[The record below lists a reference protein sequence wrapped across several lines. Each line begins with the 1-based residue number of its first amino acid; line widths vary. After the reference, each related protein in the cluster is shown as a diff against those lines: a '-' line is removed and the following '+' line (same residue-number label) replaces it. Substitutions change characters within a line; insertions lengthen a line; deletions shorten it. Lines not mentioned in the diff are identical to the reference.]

1 MTKETYVRAIV
12 RNLRLP
18 HKTKRRIKNDLLND
32 FIVRMEAGESQEQII
47 ADMGAPE
54 KVAAEF
60 HENFSDQLLPHRT
73 ALDWILFIGGIFFG
87 VLALWQVIDSS
98 CNNGEFRYA
107 FCSFRGYRNNR
118 RCGRPDLH
126 LCGRFL
132 QSGCSIG
139 AVTPVWN
146 MHSILS
152 VASKKRKIL
161 PWINGLLQR
170 GYTGMDFTKNI

>member
-18 HKTKRRIKNDLLND
+18 HKTKRRIKNDLLNA

-60 HENFSDQLLPHRT
+60 HENFSDQLLPQRT

-87 VLALWQVIDSS
+87 VLALWQVIDSFLFPALLHAMMGNFDMHS
-98 CNNGEFRYA
+98 APSGDIAIIGGADGPTSIFVA
-107 FCSFRGYRNNR
+107 GSFNLVALLV
-118 RCGRPDLH
+118 PLL
-126 LCGRFL
+126 LCGICIAFYLWHR
-132 QSGCSIG
+132 
-139 AVTPVWN
+139 
-146 MHSILS
+146 
-152 VASKKRKIL
+152 KRERSS
-161 PWINGLLQR
+161 R
-170 GYTGMDFTKNI
+170 G

>member
-32 FIVRMEAGESQEQII
+32 FIVRIEAGESQEQII

-73 ALDWILFIGGIFFG
+73 ALDWTLFIGGIFFG
-87 VLALWQVIDSS
+87 VLALWQVIDSFLFPALLHAMMGNFDMHS
-98 CNNGEFRYA
+98 APSGDIAIIGGADGPTSIFVA
-107 FCSFRGYRNNR
+107 GSFNLVALLV
-118 RCGRPDLH
+118 PLL
-126 LCGRFL
+126 LCGICIAFYL
-132 QSGCSIG
+132 
-139 AVTPVWN
+139 
-146 MHSILS
+146 
-152 VASKKRKIL
+152 
-161 PWINGLLQR
+161 
-170 GYTGMDFTKNI
+170 

>member
-18 HKTKRRIKNDLLND
+18 HKIKRRIKNDLLND

-73 ALDWILFIGGIFFG
+73 ALDWTLFIGGIFFG
-87 VLALWQVIDSS
+87 VLALWQVIDSFLFPALLRAMMGNFDMHS
-98 CNNGEFRYA
+98 TPSGDIA
-107 FCSFRGYRNNR
+107 IIGGADGPTSILVAGSFNLVALLV
-118 RCGRPDLH
+118 PLL
-126 LCGRFL
+126 LCGICIALYLWHRNRER
-132 QSGCSIG
+132 SS
-139 AVTPVWN
+139 
-146 MHSILS
+146 
-152 VASKKRKIL
+152 
-161 PWINGLLQR
+161 R
-170 GYTGMDFTKNI
+170 G

>member
-73 ALDWILFIGGIFFG
+73 ALDWILFIGGIFLAYWRFG
-87 VLALWQVIDSS
+87 
-98 CNNGEFRYA
+98 R
-107 FCSFRGYRNNR
+107 
-118 RCGRPDLH
+118 
-126 LCGRFL
+126 
-132 QSGCSIG
+132 
-139 AVTPVWN
+139 
-146 MHSILS
+146 
-152 VASKKRKIL
+152 
-161 PWINGLLQR
+161 
-170 GYTGMDFTKNI
+170 